1 MNFRGLLQRAAARRN
16 PEILR
21 AGAPPEGESM
31 EEDPVEVQA
40 VRDCIAKVFEAREA
54 RALVVGQRDVLVQEL
69 NQSVEERTAVQS
81 QITAREKEIAL
92 AGGELPDDPFPEEAE
107 VSRLSRHVRIRQER
121 IRVCEGKLQERQK
134 GLDTWIREM
143 EEAWVALGAAI
154 GDRLLNDFREAA
166 SALRAAHLGYLSLW
180 GHFLRGWS
188 AATWRHFDK
197 GLAITDPKTA
207 GLLLDPL
214 RAQIPAKWPPS
225 VQSFLKDVDDLRAE
239 VDAVKG

>member
-92 AGGELPDDPFPEEAE
+92 AGGELPDDPFPEEADTFG
-107 VSRLSRHVRIRQER
+107 S
-121 IRVCEGKLQERQK
+121 GKS
-134 GLDTWIREM
+134 
-143 EEAWVALGAAI
+143 
-154 GDRLLNDFREAA
+154 A
-166 SALRAAHLGYLSLW
+166 SAFARVSYRRGKRASIHGFARW
-180 GHFLRGWS
+180 RKRGSHW
-188 AATWRHFDK
+188 AR
-197 GLAITDPKTA
+197 
-207 GLLLDPL
+207 
-214 RAQIPAKWPPS
+214 Q
-225 VQSFLKDVDDLRAE
+225 
-239 VDAVKG
+239 